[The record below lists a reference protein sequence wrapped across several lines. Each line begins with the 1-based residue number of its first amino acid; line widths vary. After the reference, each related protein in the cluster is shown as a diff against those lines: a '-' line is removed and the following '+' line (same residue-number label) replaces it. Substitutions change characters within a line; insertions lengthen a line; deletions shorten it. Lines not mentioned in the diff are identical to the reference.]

1 MLQSWKRRTAAC
13 LGAATFALAISLAG
27 STGASA
33 QSGEPI
39 RIGYSMALTGGLGPN
54 GQSALLAQKI
64 WEEET
69 NAKGGLLGR
78 PVKLI
83 YYDDQTNPSTVP
95 GIYTKLLDVDKVD
108 LIIGGYGTNMLAPA
122 MPVVMQRKKVF
133 IGLLGLGVNSE
144 FNYPNYFVMIPSG
157 PDPKPAFTKGFFN
170 VAMAQNPKPTTV
182 AIVAADAEFSVN
194 ASDGARENAK
204 KAGWNG
210 LLIGDMAQPRGGPM
224 LSGHAS
230 HQIGLDA
237 DIWFSPM
244 PDHVLSREER
254 EMNGAVNMVA
264 PSGLDVDHSV
274 WTPVHTALVKAAAED
289 PEIARIFVNA
299 AIKKAM
305 CSEAGSDRAWLAKV
319 RPWWGHAEHFHV
331 RLDCPPDSP
340 QCESQPPVPDGDG
353 CGHALDYWFTAGVL
367 HPKPPEKPPGP
378 RTGPTLAALPA
389 ACKQVVKAP

>member
-1 MLQSWKRRTAAC
+1 MMLAPVRALAVLLF
-13 LGAATFALAISLAG
+13 LGAGSALAQELAQAAGTQNRAASTVDTTPPGTLEKVTLPPLANPDAPNIPAKELFARKLTPLAG
-27 STGASA
+27 PARA
-33 QSGEPI
+33 
-39 RIGYSMALTGGLGPN
+39 
-54 GQSALLAQKI
+54 
-64 WEEET
+64 
-69 NAKGGLLGR
+69 
-78 PVKLI
+78 
-83 YYDDQTNPSTVP
+83 
-95 GIYTKLLDVDKVD
+95 
-108 LIIGGYGTNMLAPA
+108 IGGYAKGCMAGAEELPITGPTWQ
-122 MPVVMQRKKVF
+122 VMRLSRNRNWGNPELIDF
-133 IGLLGLGVNSE
+133 IKRFG
-144 FNYPNYFVMIPSG
+144 
-157 PDPKPAFTKGFFN
+157 D
-170 VAMAQNPKPTTV
+170 
-182 AIVAADAEFSVN
+182 
-194 ASDGARENAK
+194 NAK

-254 EMNGAVNMVA
+254 EMTSAVNMVA

-289 PEIARIFVNA
+289 PEIARVFVNA

-305 CSEAGSDRAWLAKV
+305 CSEAGSDREWLAKV

-331 RLDCPPDSP
+331 RLNCPPDSP

-353 CGHALDYWFTAGVL
+353 CGHALDSWFTAGVL